1 MRTYIAYTVTTFKL
15 VMRDRVVLFFNYFL
29 PLMFFIVFA
38 QTFRADKGGAISQ
51 VITMVLILGVLGSGF
66 FGAGLRA
73 VQERELNILRRFK
86 VAPITPLPI
95 LIASL
100 VTGLISYLPSLF
112 IILAIARLY
121 YGMPW
126 PENWLSLTLLLSVGL
141 LSFRSMGLIIA
152 AVVNTMQES
161 QIIIQ
166 LLYLPMLF
174 LSGATFPVS
183 VLPSWL
189 QTIAQ
194 FLPASYLYTGLQGIL
209 VQRES
214 AWANRSAL
222 AAMTATLL
230 VATFLGV
237 KLFRWEKDET
247 MPPKAKLWL
256 LVVFLPFLAL
266 GTWQAYSKENVA
278 KAKILYREMRR
289 GRALLIRGP
298 RILTGDGK
306 VIPSGA
312 VLIRNGKIVKVFD
325 TVPPEDAEKAET
337 VEAIG
342 KTLLPGLNDAH
353 VHLLAAGGVL
363 ESYAGFKPDQ
373 AIARALAAYLYSG
386 VTAVRSMG
394 DAGSMIND
402 AQRLIDS
409 GDKQGAEVFHSG
421 KMFTAPGGHGTE
433 YFKKLP
439 ENVRK
444 LAESETLFLPKTPEE
459 ARLQVDQAKAA
470 GARSVKIIL
479 ESGSAGNLF
488 NRLDTNIAK
497 AIADQA
503 RKHSLAVA
511 VHTGDARDVADAIA
525 FGASSIEHGS
535 VREPIPDSLF
545 AAMAKQG
552 IAYDP
557 TLTVIEALSDL
568 KLGRTTLL
576 DRTLVQQVAPEGLIK
591 ATKAALSKITPA
603 TEPPNALAIA
613 EDNLRRAFKSGVTLV
628 TGSDAGNML
637 VIHGPTVH
645 REMQLWVKAGIP
657 AETAIRAATQNTA
670 TLLGIGHRAGRI
682 QPGYDATMLLIDGN
696 PLEEIAATERISGG
710 GVFFKGERIDRA
722 ALFEK
727 E

>member
-1 MRTYIAYTVTTFKL
+1 MRTYIAYTLTTFKL

-29 PLMFFIVFA
+29 PLMFFVVFA

-95 LIASL
+95 LVASL

-112 IILAIARLY
+112 IILAIAKFY

-126 PENWLSLTLLLSVGL
+126 PERWISLTLLLSVGL

-183 VLPSWL
+183 VLPTWL

-214 AWANRSAL
+214 AWANISAL
-222 AAMTATLL
+222 GAMTATLV

-237 KLFRWEKDET
+237 KLFRWEKDEV

-256 LVVFLPFLAL
+256 LVVFLPFLGL

-289 GRALLIRGP
+289 DRALLIRGA
-298 RILTGDGK
+298 RIVVGDGK
-306 VIPSGA
+306 VIAAGG

-325 TVPPEDAEKAET
+325 SVPAEDAEKAEA
-337 VEAIG
+337 VEATG

-353 VHLLAAGGVL
+353 VHLLAPGGVL
-363 ESYAGFKPDQ
+363 ESYQDFKPDQ

-386 VTAVRSMG
+386 VTAVRSLG
-394 DAGSMIND
+394 DAGSMVND

-409 GDKQGAEVFHSG
+409 GDHQGAEAFHCG
-421 KMFTAPGGHGTE
+421 KMFTTAGGHGTE
-433 YFKKLP
+433 YFKKIP

-444 LAESETLFLPKTPEE
+444 LAEAETLFLPKNEAE
-459 ARLQVDQAKAA
+459 ARRQVDEAKAA
-470 GARSVKIIL
+470 GARAVKIIL
-479 ESGSAGNLF
+479 ESGSAGMLF
-488 NRLDTNIAK
+488 NRLEIGVAR
-497 AIADQA
+497 AIAEQA
-503 RKHSLAVA
+503 RQRGLSVA
-511 VHTGDARDVADAIA
+511 VHTGDARDVEDAIA
-525 FGASSIEHGS
+525 LGAGSIEHGS
-535 VREPIPDSLF
+535 VREAIPDELF
-545 AAMAKQG
+545 RAMAKQG
-552 IAYDP
+552 VAYDP
-557 TLTVIEALSDL
+557 TLTVIEAVTEL
-568 KLGRTTLL
+568 KLGRLTLL
-576 DRTLVQQVAPEGLIK
+576 DRTLVQQVAPEGMIQ
-591 ATKAALSKITPA
+591 ATKA
-603 TEPPNALAIA
+603 
-613 EDNLRRAFKSGVTLV
+613 
-628 TGSDAGNML
+628 
-637 VIHGPTVH
+637 
-645 REMQLWVKAGIP
+645 
-657 AETAIRAATQNTA
+657 
-670 TLLGIGHRAGRI
+670 
-682 QPGYDATMLLIDGN
+682 
-696 PLEEIAATERISGG
+696 
-710 GVFFKGERIDRA
+710 
-722 ALFEK
+722 
-727 E
+727 

>member
-1 MRTYIAYTVTTFKL
+1 MRTYIAYTLTTLKL

-29 PLMFFIVFA
+29 PLMFFVVFA
-38 QTFRADKGGAISQ
+38 QTYRADKGGAISQ

-95 LIASL
+95 LVASL
-100 VTGLISYLPSLF
+100 ITGLISYLPSLF
-112 IILAIARLY
+112 IILTIARFY

-126 PENWLSLTLLLSVGL
+126 PERWLSLTLLLSVGL

-183 VLPSWL
+183 VLPTWL

-214 AWANRSAL
+214 AWANRSAIG
-222 AAMTATLL
+222 AMMATLV

-237 KLFRWEKDET
+237 KLFRWEKDEV

-256 LVVFLPFLAL
+256 LVVFLPFIGL
-266 GTWQAYSKENVA
+266 GTYQAYSKDNVA

-289 GRALLIRGP
+289 DRALLIRGP
-298 RILTGDGK
+298 RILVGDGK
-306 VIPSGA
+306 VIASGG
-312 VLIRNGKIVKVFD
+312 VLIRNGKIAKVFE
-325 TVPPEDAEKAET
+325 TVPAEDSEKAES
-337 VEAIG
+337 VEATG

-353 VHLLAAGGVL
+353 VHLLAPGGVM
-363 ESYAGFKPDQ
+363 ESYKDFKPDQ
-373 AIARALAAYLYSG
+373 VIARALAAYLYSG

-394 DAGSMIND
+394 DAGSMVND
-402 AQRLIDS
+402 AKRLIDS

-421 KMFTAPGGHGTE
+421 KMFTTPGGHGTE
-433 YFKKLP
+433 YFKRMP

-444 LAESETLFLPKTPEE
+444 LAEQETLFLPKTPEE
-459 ARLQVDQAKAA
+459 ARQQVEQARAA
-470 GARSVKIIL
+470 GATSVKIIL
-479 ESGSAGNLF
+479 ESGNAGMLF
-488 NRLDTNIAK
+488 NRMDTSLAK
-497 AIADQA
+497 AIAEQA
-503 RKHSLAVA
+503 RKSGLAVA

-525 FGASSIEHGS
+525 FGATSIEHGS
-535 VREPIPDSLF
+535 VREAIPDELF

-557 TLTVIEALSDL
+557 TLTVIEAISEL
-568 KLGRTTLL
+568 KLGRLGLL

-591 ATKAALSKITPA
+591 ATKAALSKAAATTEVPA
-603 TEPPNALAIA
+603 AMGIA
-613 EDNLRRAFKSGVTLV
+613 EDNLRRAYKAGVKLV

-657 AETAIRAATQNTA
+657 AEVALTAATRNTA
-670 TLLGIGHRAGRI
+670 ELLGIGKRAGLIRV
-682 QPGYDATMLLIDGN
+682 GYEATMLLVDGN

-710 GVFFKGERIDRA
+710 GVFFKGERVDRA
-722 ALFEK
+722 GLFDK
-727 E
+727 D

>member
-1 MRTYIAYTVTTFKL
+1 MRTYIAYTLTTFKL

-29 PLMFFIVFA
+29 PLMFFVVFA

-95 LIASL
+95 LVASL

-112 IILAIARLY
+112 LILAIAKFY

-126 PENWLSLTLLLSVGL
+126 PERWISLTLLLSVGL

-183 VLPSWL
+183 VLPAWL

-214 AWANRSAL
+214 AWANISAL
-222 AAMTATLL
+222 GAMTATLV

-237 KLFRWEKDET
+237 KLFRWEKDEV

-256 LVVFLPFLAL
+256 VVVFLPFLGL

-289 GRALLIRGP
+289 DRALLIRGP
-298 RILTGDGK
+298 RIVVGDGK
-306 VIPSGA
+306 VIAAGG

-325 TVPPEDAEKAET
+325 SVPAEDAEKAEA
-337 VEAIG
+337 VEATG

-353 VHLLAAGGVL
+353 VHLLAPGGVM
-363 ESYAGFKPDQ
+363 ESYKDFKPDQ

-386 VTAVRSMG
+386 VTAVRSLG
-394 DAGSMIND
+394 DAGSMVND

-409 GDKQGAEVFHSG
+409 GDRQGAEAFHCG
-421 KMFTAPGGHGTE
+421 KMFTTAGGHGTE
-433 YFKKLP
+433 YFKKIP
-439 ENVRK
+439 DNVRK
-444 LAESETLFLPKTPEE
+444 LAEEETLFLPKSAEE
-459 ARLQVDQAKAA
+459 GRRQVDQAKAA
-470 GARSVKIIL
+470 GARVVKIIL
-479 ESGSAGNLF
+479 ESGSAGMLF
-488 NRLDTNIAK
+488 NRMDLGVAR
-497 AIADQA
+497 AIAEQA
-503 RKHSLAVA
+503 RRQGLSVA
-511 VHTGDARDVADAIA
+511 VHTGDVRDVADAIA
-525 FGASSIEHGS
+525 LGAGSIEHGS
-535 VREPIPDSLF
+535 LREAIPEELF
-545 AAMAKQG
+545 RAMAKQG
-552 IAYDP
+552 VAYDP
-557 TLTVIEALSDL
+557 ALTVIEALSEL
-568 KLGRTTLL
+568 QQGRLTLL
-576 DRTLVQQVAPEGLIK
+576 DRTLVQQVAPEGLIQ
-591 ATKAALSKITPA
+591 ATKAALSKA
-603 TEPPNALAIA
+603 TAGGPVAEVLAVA
-613 EDNLRRAFKSGVTLV
+613 EENLRRAYKAGVMLV

-657 AETAIRAATQNTA
+657 AEVALTAATRNTA
-670 TLLGIGHRAGRI
+670 ALLGIGGRAGLI
-682 QPGYDATMLLIDGN
+682 KEGYDATMLLVDGN

-710 GVFFKGERIDRA
+710 GVFYKGERIDRA
-722 ALFEK
+722 GLFEK

>member
-1 MRTYIAYTVTTFKL
+1 MRTYIAYTLTTLKL

-29 PLMFFIVFA
+29 PLMFFVVFA

-95 LIASL
+95 LVASL
-100 VTGLISYLPSLF
+100 ITGLISYLPSLF
-112 IILAIARLY
+112 IILAIAKLY

-126 PENWLSLTLLLSVGL
+126 PERWLSLVVLLSVGL

-183 VLPSWL
+183 VLPTWL

-214 AWANRSAL
+214 AWANRTAIG
-222 AAMTATLL
+222 AMMATLL

-237 KLFRWEKDET
+237 KLFRWEKDEV

-256 LVVFLPFLAL
+256 LVVFLPFLGL
-266 GTWQAYSKENVA
+266 GTYQAYSKDNVA

-289 GRALLIRGP
+289 DRALLIRGP
-298 RILTGDGK
+298 RILVGDGK
-306 VIPSGA
+306 VIAAGG
-312 VLIRNGKIVKVFD
+312 VLIRNGKIVRVFD
-325 TVPPEDAEKAET
+325 TVPAEDSEKAES
-337 VEAIG
+337 VEATG

-353 VHLLAAGGVL
+353 VHLLAPGGVM
-363 ESYAGFKPDQ
+363 ESYKDFKPDQ

-394 DAGSMIND
+394 DAGSMVND
-402 AQRLIDS
+402 AKRLIDS

-421 KMFTAPGGHGTE
+421 KMFTTPGGHGTE
-433 YFKKLP
+433 YFKRMP

-444 LAESETLFLPKTPEE
+444 LAEQETLFLPKTPEE
-459 ARLQVDQAKAA
+459 ARQQVDQARAA
-470 GARSVKIIL
+470 GATSVKIIL
-479 ESGSAGNLF
+479 ESGNAGMLF

-497 AIADQA
+497 AIAEQA
-503 RKHSLAVA
+503 RKNGLAIA

-525 FGASSIEHGS
+525 FGATSIEHGS
-535 VREPIPDSLF
+535 VREAIPDELF

-557 TLTVIEALSDL
+557 TLTVIEALSEL
-568 KLGRTTLL
+568 KQGRLALL

-591 ATKAALSKITPA
+591 ATKAALSKTVAVTETPVA
-603 TEPPNALAIA
+603 MGIA
-613 EDNLRRAFKSGVTLV
+613 EDNLRRAHKAGVKLV

-657 AETAIRAATQNTA
+657 AEVALTAATRNTA
-670 TLLGIGHRAGRI
+670 ELLGIGKRSGLIRV
-682 QPGYDATMLLIDGN
+682 GYEATMLLVDGN

-710 GVFFKGERIDRA
+710 GVFFKGERVDRA
-722 ALFEK
+722 GLFEK
-727 E
+727 D